1 MKEMIKKTTPAAAAP
16 LLACSLFAAAL
27 GAPAAAYSAVVS
39 VDLSNYVLSATYSLP
54 AVTAAEA
61 SAVTYNWNTDTLFV
75 LGDEGEYL
83 VEVSKTGQQLS
94 VMSLSGFDDTE
105 GLTYIGG
112 NRFVLVEE
120 RLRDAY
126 LLEYTAGGSASR
138 SSLLSVDLGTTVS
151 NIGLEGI
158 SWDPRDGSFITV
170 KEIGPQQVNHNVIDF
185 DAGTATITSL
195 FTPNFGVIDL
205 SDVQVLAT
213 VPTLLGTA
221 DEDNLL
227 IFSQESARLL
237 EVDRFG
243 NVLSQF
249 DFSGLSSSAEGVTID
264 YDGVIY
270 IVAENDASPLLFVL
284 TPPAP
289 VPVPPA
295 ALLFGSALL
304 GLTAL
309 RRVRGQRS

>member
-1 MKEMIKKTTPAAAAP
+1 MKRMSVLKSGVLTLA
-16 LLACSLFAAAL
+16 LLAPMA
-27 GAPAAAYSAVVS
+27 GHSAVVAI
-39 VDLSNYVLSATYSLP
+39 DLSQYVHSATYSLP
-54 AVTAAEA
+54 TITAAEA

-75 LGDEGEYL
+75 LGDEGEYV

-105 GLTYIGG
+105 GLTYIGD

-120 RLRDAY
+120 RLRDATVF
-126 LLEYTAGGSASR
+126 EYVAGGSANR
-138 SSLLSVDLGTTVS
+138 SSLQSADLGTTIG

-158 SWDPRDGSFITV
+158 SFDPRDGSFITV
-170 KEIGPQQVNHNVIDF
+170 KEAAPQQVNRNVIDF
-185 DAGTATITSL
+185 NAGAATVTSL
-195 FTPNFGVIDL
+195 FTVNFGVADL

-213 VPTLLGTA
+213 VPSMQGGV

-243 NVLSQF
+243 NILSQF
-249 DFSGLSSSAEGVTID
+249 DFSGISSSAEGVTID

-270 IVAENDASPLLFVL
+270 LVAEEGSSPRLYVL

-304 GLTAL
+304 GMTAL
-309 RRVRGQRS
+309 RRVRKQRS

>member
-1 MKEMIKKTTPAAAAP
+1 MKRMSVLKSGVLTLA
-16 LLACSLFAAAL
+16 LLAPMA
-27 GAPAAAYSAVVS
+27 GHSAVVAI
-39 VDLSNYVLSATYSLP
+39 DLSQYVHSATYSLP
-54 AVTAAEA
+54 RITAAEA

-75 LGDEGEYL
+75 LGDEGEYV

-105 GLTYIGG
+105 GLTYIGD

-120 RLRDAY
+120 RLRDATVF
-126 LLEYTAGGSASR
+126 EYVAGGSASR
-138 SSLLSVDLGTTVS
+138 SSLQSADLGTTIG

-158 SWDPRDGSFITV
+158 SFDPRDGSFITV
-170 KEIGPQQVNHNVIDF
+170 KEAAPQQVNRNVIDF
-185 DAGTATITSL
+185 NAGTATVTSL
-195 FTPNFGVIDL
+195 FPVNFGVADL

-213 VPTLLGTA
+213 VPSLQGGL

-243 NVLSQF
+243 NILSQF
-249 DFSGLSSSAEGVTID
+249 DFSGISSSAEGVTID

-270 IVAENDASPLLFVL
+270 MVAEEGNNPMLYVL

-304 GLTAL
+304 GMTAL
-309 RRVRGQRS
+309 RRVRGKQG

>member
-1 MKEMIKKTTPAAAAP
+1 MNRMSVLKSGVLALALTAP
-16 LLACSLFAAAL
+16 MA
-27 GAPAAAYSAVVS
+27 GHSAVVA
-39 VDLSNYVLSATYSLP
+39 VDLSEYVHSATYSLP
-54 AVTAAEA
+54 TVTASEA

-75 LGDEGEYL
+75 LGDEGEYV

-105 GLTYIGG
+105 GLTYIGD

-120 RLRDAY
+120 RMRDAI
-126 LLEYTAGGSASR
+126 LFEYAAGGGASR
-138 SSLLSVDLGTTVS
+138 SSLQAADLGTTIG

-158 SWDPRDGSFITV
+158 SFDPRDGSFVTV
-170 KEIGPQQVNHNVIDF
+170 KEAAPQQVNHNVIDF

-195 FTPNFGVIDL
+195 FNPAPFGLLDL
-205 SDVQVLAT
+205 SDVQVLAAAPSLQGG
-213 VPTLLGTA
+213 V

-227 IFSQESARLL
+227 IYSQESARLL

-243 NVLSQF
+243 NILSQF
-249 DFSGLSSSAEGVTID
+249 DFSDISFSAEGLTID
-264 YDGVIY
+264 GDGVIY
-270 IVAENDASPLLFVL
+270 LVAEEGSNPMLYVL

-304 GLTAL
+304 GMTAL
-309 RRVRGQRS
+309 RRVRGKRD